1 MGRPERDDRYS
12 RGQEG
17 EVRRERSPKDQD
29 RGYVDRNRS
38 PNVRL
43 HESER
48 SSRVPSG
55 RDTYQERRDYD
66 EHARNKTSDR
76 PRSPPPLSRGPRT
89 PPPSNNYSV
98 KTEYPSSPRARY
110 DDRTRRSPPP
120 IDSFNTSL
128 REYQQMRTHDSY
140 ASRESEFSSL
150 QNSKITSRKDNNTYE
165 DRRSDGYVKR
175 ER

>member
-17 EVRRERSPKDQD
+17 EVRRE
-29 RGYVDRNRS
+29 RS

-98 KTEYPSSPRARY
+98 KTEHPSSPRARY
-110 DDRTRRSPPP
+110 DDRARRSPPP
-120 IDSFNTSL
+120 IDSFNSSL
-128 REYQQMRTHDSY
+128 REYQQMRTQDSY

-150 QNSKITSRKDNNTYE
+150 QNSKSTSRRDNNTYE